1 MKTALRY
8 VAHQPRFAPFAL
20 AAAGLWSLRY
30 LALQP
35 RFAPFALAAAG
46 LWSLAPVLGLAVK
59 PFRRFP

>member
-20 AAAGLWSLRY
+20 AAAGLWSLT
-30 LALQP
+30 L
-35 RFAPFALAAAG
+35 
-46 LWSLAPVLGLAVK
+46 VLGLAVK